1 MTKVFY
7 TTASVKEGANR
18 TILRGIVQH
27 DTLNEVNI
35 RLSDGSK
42 AFNYDGYTSII
53 LKVLKA
59 DGTAYVDSEGENVIA
74 TAPEAGIVTVILKGQ
89 ATAAAGLCQCVIEIY
104 SGMEKMTSARL
115 NYEVF
120 SSLDTRE
127 EVESESQYPVFQRML
142 SSLKTMETSIEIAE
156 AVRTAAETSRT
167 ARDAADAVCVNWST
181 LIEFKKGNKAV
192 YKGSTYLC
200 LKNCKSIEPTNAE
213 YWFMV
218 SQKGDNGKDGIN
230 GVVLSVDTNKYA
242 FEIDSNGHLILVYED
257 GTTPPRMEIGEDG
270 HLYVNVE

>member
-1 MTKVFY
+1 MTKVFN

-18 TILRGIVQH
+18 TILRGIVQY
-27 DTLNEVNI
+27 DTLNMVNI

-42 AFNYDGYTSII
+42 AFNYDGYTNII
-53 LKVLKA
+53 FRVLKA
-59 DGTAYVDSEGENVIA
+59 DGTAYIDSEGENVIA

-104 SGMEKMTSARL
+104 SGIEKMTSARL

-120 SSLDTRE
+120 SSLDTHE
-127 EVESESQYPVFQRML
+127 AAESESQYPVFQRLL
-142 SSLKTMETSIEIAE
+142 SDLSALESAIETAE
-156 AVRTAAETSRT
+156 AIRMAAETTRRE
-167 ARDAADAVCVNWST
+167 RDAADAVCVNWST
-181 LIEFKKGNKAV
+181 LIEFKQGNKAV

-200 LKNCKSIEPTNAE
+200 LKNCKGIEPTSAE
-213 YWFMV
+213 YWLMI
-218 SQKGDNGKDGIN
+218 SQKGENGRDGIN
-230 GVVLSVDTNKYA
+230 GVVLAVDTNKYA

-257 GTTPPRMEIGEDG
+257 GATPPRMEIGEDG